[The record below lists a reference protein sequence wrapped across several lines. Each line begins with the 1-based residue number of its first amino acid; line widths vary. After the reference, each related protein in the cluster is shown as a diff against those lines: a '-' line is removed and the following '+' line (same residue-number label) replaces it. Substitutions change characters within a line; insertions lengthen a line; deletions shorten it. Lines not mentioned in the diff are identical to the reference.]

1 MIFRN
6 TQKWRVKHACIASLD
21 FVNLKTFVREYT
33 IKKSVKIFLGAKDQ
47 KLVKKDIQRSV
58 KNTKLTKDANLEANV
73 PTNIQMPKVLA
84 NVLETKIEAL
94 ESLVNKMGQKIIK
107 LEGELKDIK
116 HVQTISDSI
125 IEKDSIVNEANLTN
139 QADLAVKDKEENNTE
154 ENKKEMLTEANK
166 ETTKNN
172 KPHFKC
178 DACGA
183 TFKNKSTIK
192 KHYSSKHEEQYC
204 KVCNV
209 RFKTSIEVLQ
219 HVAKDHS
226 ENIPANISVK
236 EKEKH
241 IEEQEEDIAEDKDSF
256 DRSTKFKCFKC
267 KEIVSLDD
275 KFNDD
280 IQEDQMCK
288 LCTMFQAYGN

>member
-1 MIFRN
+1 
-6 TQKWRVKHACIASLD
+6 
-21 FVNLKTFVREYT
+21 
-33 IKKSVKIFLGAKDQ
+33 
-47 KLVKKDIQRSV
+47 
-58 KNTKLTKDANLEANV
+58 
-73 PTNIQMPKVLA
+73 
-84 NVLETKIEAL
+84 
-94 ESLVNKMGQKIIK
+94 
-107 LEGELKDIK
+107 
-116 HVQTISDSI
+116 
-125 IEKDSIVNEANLTN
+125 
-139 QADLAVKDKEENNTE
+139 
-154 ENKKEMLTEANK
+154 MLTEANK
-166 ETTKNN
+166 ETKKNN
-172 KPHFKC
+172 KPNYKC

-183 TFKNKSTIK
+183 MFKNKSTMK
-192 KHYSSKHEEQYC
+192 KHYTSKHEEQYC
-204 KVCNV
+204 KFCNV

-226 ENIPANISVK
+226 ENIPANIYVK